1 MNQTH
6 QTDYMHY
13 QVHYKK
19 NDEQKN
25 NCMPS
30 RPSTTALRFAFACKL
45 IIIQNISLKKAIT
58 PKIMKPVEVKR
69 DDGVEL
75 ETQVILRL
83 PEVHLFTLI
92 LEEMFKSTNYHFKE
106 PAKHLREA
114 VREGANNLKDRISV
128 KLENDL
134 RYGEVRFD
142 HWLMHAKVVDLPSII
157 ESLKT
162 IDNKSFYK
170 TADICQMIICKEEP
184 DLPTVEEESPNKNK
198 KKDPNKVDK
207 KYLWPHGVTPPC
219 KNLRKR
225 RFRKTLKKK
234 FVEAPEIEK
243 EVKRLLR
250 ADNEAVNCKWDLI
263 TEDDD
268 QKSIQLDMD
277 AQDPS
282 MLSMGTT
289 EKIKKSNKGNK
300 DRSGDRGN
308 DSSQMPRDIDIFG
321 EDLSSSDDDDHHNN
335 INVDLDDSRL
345 SADDSRMSDYSLQGG
360 SSQMKMETEFTDA
373 MFSSPLSRGGDGE
386 ASSSRHRGQFYD
398 NDRPESDDNDNDMV
412 PQVSVYL
419 WQCFGEEV

>member
-1 MNQTH
+1 MKTS
-6 QTDYMHY
+6 
-13 QVHYKK
+13 
-19 NDEQKN
+19 
-25 NCMPS
+25 C
-30 RPSTTALRFAFACKL
+30 STFQF
-45 IIIQNISLKKAIT
+45 
-58 PKIMKPVEVKR
+58 P
-69 DDGVEL
+69 
-75 ETQVILRL
+75 
-83 PEVHLFTLI
+83 
-92 LEEMFKSTNYHFKE
+92 FKE
-106 PAKHLREA
+106 PSKHLREA
-114 VREGANNLKDRISV
+114 IREGANNLKDRLNV

-162 IDNKSFYK
+162 VDNKTFYK

-184 DLPTVEEESPNKNK
+184 DLPSAVEEESPNKNK

-207 KYLWPHGVTPPC
+207 KYLWPHGITPPC

-250 ADNEAVNCKWDLI
+250 ADNESVHCKWDVI
-263 TEDDD
+263 TEEDDHH
-268 QKSIQLDMD
+268 KSSIQLMD
-277 AQDPS
+277 VQDPS
-282 MLSMGTT
+282 MSST
-289 EKIKKSNKGNK
+289 EKVKKSKGNK

-321 EDLSSSDDDDHHNN
+321 EDLSSSDDDHHNN
-335 INVDLDDSRL
+335 INVDFDDSRL
-345 SADDSRMSDYSLQGG
+345 SADDSRMSDYSMQGG

-373 MFSSPLSRGGDGE
+373 MFSSPSRGDGE

-398 NDRPESDDNDNDMV
+398 TERPESDDNDTDMG
-412 PQVSVYL
+412 PQVRTFFVFEFFRFFFNENENNFEFQLSQESINERISDLRRQLNDLRNQRITKEQEIVSIENQALRQRLQDSLDNILSQILDREMEMQEYQSML
-419 WQCFGEEV
+419 Q